1 MAVVT
6 AQTDSTHL
14 DLELKDPRTRRALD
28 ELCGAVRAEG
38 GRAQLVGGCVRDAAL
53 GISGGDLDVEIYGI
67 EPARLVELLGSLF
80 EIDLVGQSFGVIK
93 LRRVPIDV
101 SMPRRESKRGLG
113 HRGFEIESDPQMN
126 PRDAAARRDF
136 TINAIALD
144 PEEGRI
150 FDPFYGLADLRARVL
165 RHTTDQ
171 FAEDPLRVLRGMQ
184 LAARF
189 ELQPA
194 PETVELCRQIDPEG
208 LAPERILGEWTKLIV
223 LGARPS
229 MGLAFL
235 RASGWVHHFPELEAL
250 IGCEQDPEWH
260 PEGDV
265 WIHTLHCMD
274 AFAAQRIG
282 DEREDL
288 IVGLAVLCHD
298 FGKPSTTARE
308 KSGRVTSKGHDVVGV
323 DLTRR
328 FLQRMTR
335 EEGLIDAVIPL
346 VAAHLAPV
354 QLFDA
359 RSGDA
364 AIRRLAQRVGRIDR
378 LVRVA
383 RADQCGRPP
392 LAVDRFEAGEWLL
405 ERAREMSVESQAPE
419 PIVMGRHLIEL
430 GLEPGL
436 AFGSILEECFTRQ
449 IDGEFD
455 TLEAGLECAREI
467 LSRDANAL
475 TS

>member
-1 MAVVT
+1 VT
-6 AQTDSTHL
+6 VQTGSTHL
-14 DLELKDPRTRRALD
+14 DLPLGDPETHRALG
-28 ELCGAVRAEG
+28 ELCDAVRADG

-53 GISGGDLDVEIYGI
+53 GTSSGDLDVEIYGI
-67 EPARLVELLGSLF
+67 EPARLLELLRSLF
-80 EIDLVGQSFGVIK
+80 EVDLVGQSFGVIK

-113 HRGFEIESDPQMN
+113 HRGFQIESDSQMS

-144 PEEGRI
+144 PEDGRV
-150 FDPFYGLADLRARVL
+150 FDPFDGLTDLRERVL
-165 RHTTDQ
+165 RHTTDK

-189 ELQPA
+189 ELRPA

-223 LGARPS
+223 HGARPS
-229 MGLAFL
+229 VGLAFL
-235 RASGWVHHFPELEAL
+235 RDCGWIHHFPELEAL
-250 IGCEQDPEWH
+250 IGCEQDPKWH

-274 AFAAQRIG
+274 AFAAERIG

-288 IVGLAVLCHD
+288 VVGLAVLCHD
-298 FGKPSTTARE
+298 LGKPPTTVRE
-308 KSGRVTSKGHDVVGV
+308 KDGRVTSKKHEAVGV
-323 DLTRR
+323 DLTRQ

-335 EEGLIDAVIPL
+335 EERLIDAVVPL

-359 RSGDA
+359 GSSDA

-383 RADQCGRPP
+383 RADQRGRPP
-392 LAVDRFEAGEWLL
+392 RVVDRFDAGEWLL
-405 ERAREMSVESQAPE
+405 ERAREMSLESQAPS
-419 PIVMGRHLIEL
+419 PLVMGRHLIEL
-430 GLEPGL
+430 GLEPGP
-436 AFGSILEECFTRQ
+436 AFASILEECFTRQ

>member
-1 MAVVT
+1 
-6 AQTDSTHL
+6 
-14 DLELKDPRTRRALD
+14 LEDPKTRRALG
-28 ELCGAVRAEG
+28 ELCDAVRVEG
-38 GRAQLVGGCVRDAAL
+38 GRARLVGGCVRDAAL
-53 GISGGDLDVEIYGI
+53 GVSGGDLDVEIYGI
-67 EPARLVELLGSLF
+67 APDRLLELLQSLF
-80 EIDLVGQSFGVIK
+80 EVDLVGQSFGVIK
-93 LRRVPIDV
+93 LRGVPIDV

-113 HRGFEIESDPQMN
+113 HRGFQIESDPQLD

-144 PEEGRI
+144 PEDGRV
-150 FDPFYGLADLRARVL
+150 FDPFDGLVDLRERVL
-165 RHTTDQ
+165 RHTTDK
-171 FAEDPLRVLRGMQ
+171 FAEDPLRVMRGMQ

-194 PETVELCRQIDPEG
+194 AETVELCGQIDPEG

-223 LGARPS
+223 RGVRPS

-235 RASGWVHHFPELEAL
+235 RDCGWVRHFPELEAL

-274 AFAAQRIG
+274 AFAAERIG

-298 FGKPSTTARE
+298 LGKPATTARE
-308 KSGRVTSKGHDVVGV
+308 KNGRITSKGHEAVGV
-323 DLTRR
+323 DLTRG
-328 FLQRMTR
+328 FLRRMTR
-335 EEGLIDAVIPL
+335 EEGLIEAVVPL

-354 QLFDA
+354 QLFDT
-359 RSGDA
+359 RSGDT

-383 RADQCGRPP
+383 SADQRGRPP
-392 LAVDRFEAGEWLL
+392 LIVDRFDAGEWLL
-405 ERAREMSVESQAPE
+405 ERARELAIESQVPRA
-419 PIVMGRHLIEL
+419 IVMGRHLIEL
-430 GLEPGL
+430 GLEPGP
-436 AFGSILEECFTRQ
+436 AFGSILEECFNRQ
-449 IDGEFD
+449 IDGEFN
-455 TLEAGLECAREI
+455 TIEAGLDCAREI
-467 LSRDANAL
+467 LSRDASAG
-475 TS
+475 TR

>member
-1 MAVVT
+1 
-6 AQTDSTHL
+6 
-14 DLELKDPRTRRALD
+14 
-28 ELCGAVRAEG
+28 
-38 GRAQLVGGCVRDAAL
+38 
-53 GISGGDLDVEIYGI
+53 
-67 EPARLVELLGSLF
+67 
-80 EIDLVGQSFGVIK
+80 
-93 LRRVPIDV
+93 
-101 SMPRRESKRGLG
+101 
-113 HRGFEIESDPQMN
+113 
-126 PRDAAARRDF
+126 
-136 TINAIALD
+136 
-144 PEEGRI
+144 
-150 FDPFYGLADLRARVL
+150 VL
-165 RHTTDQ
+165 RHTTDK

-194 PETVELCRQIDPEG
+194 PETVALCRKIDPEG

-223 LGARPS
+223 HGVRPS

-235 RASGWVHHFPELEAL
+235 RECGWVDHFPELSAL

-274 AFAAQRIG
+274 AFAAERIG

-298 FGKPSTTARE
+298 FGKPAMTARDE
-308 KSGRVTSKGHDVVGV
+308 NERVRSKGHDAVGV
-323 DLTRR
+323 DLTHR

-335 EEGLIDAVIPL
+335 EERLIDAVAPL

-354 QLFDA
+354 QLFNA
-359 RSGDA
+359 SSGDA

-383 RADQCGRPP
+383 RADQRGRPP
-392 LAVDRFEAGEWLL
+392 LVVDRFDAGEWLMK
-405 ERAREMSVESQAPE
+405 RARELSVESRAPK

-455 TLEAGLECAREI
+455 TLEAGLACAREI
-467 LSRDANAL
+467 LARDANAPN
-475 TS
+475 S